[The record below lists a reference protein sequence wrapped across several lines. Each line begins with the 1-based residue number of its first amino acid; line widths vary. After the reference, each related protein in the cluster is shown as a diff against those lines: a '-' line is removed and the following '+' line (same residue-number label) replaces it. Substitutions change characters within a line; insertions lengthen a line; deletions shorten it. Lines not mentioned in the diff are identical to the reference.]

1 MWLFAYGS
9 LMWRPGFDYRRSEA
23 ARLDGWVRRF
33 WQGSTDHRGTPAA
46 PGRVVT
52 LVPDAQRC
60 CVGVAYQIETRGL
73 AGTVSALDFRE
84 KGGYRREQLLLTLA
98 SGPQVSALTY
108 VARPDNENY
117 LGPTELEVM
126 VQQIMSAHGPSGANL
141 EYLQRLERAV
151 IEAGGRDTHVSM
163 LTAAVRR
170 RGLGRSASS

>member
-9 LMWRPGFDYRRSEA
+9 LMWRPGFDYRRAEPA
-23 ARLDGWVRRF
+23 CLNGWVRRF
-33 WQGSTDHRGTPAA
+33 WQGSTDHRGTHAA

-52 LVPDAQRC
+52 LVPDPQRC
-60 CVGVAYQIETRGL
+60 CIGVAYQIETRGL

-84 KGGYRREQLLLTLA
+84 KGGYRREQLPLMLA
-98 SGPQVSALTY
+98 SGRQVAALTY

-117 LGPTELEVM
+117 LGPGELDAM

-141 EYLQRLERAV
+141 EYLQRLEQAV
-151 IEAGGRDTHVSM
+151 IESGGRDTHVSM

-170 RGLGRSASS
+170 RGLGQSTSS